1 VVASRLDF
9 RREAGGKE
17 QNMGTMRVLDE
28 TGDTM
33 LTWSLEDTEALE
45 RAATVFD
52 TEVAKGSLA
61 FSIPPGGRDRDAE
74 RVTRFDPGADEI
86 VWVRPV
92 AGG

>member
-1 VVASRLDF
+1 V
-9 RREAGGKE
+9 
-17 QNMGTMRVLDE
+17 GTMRVLDE

-33 LTWSLEDTEALE
+33 VTWSLEDAEALE
-45 RAATVFD
+45 RASKLFAV
-52 TEVAKGSLA
+52 ELAKGSLA

-74 RVTRFDPGADEI
+74 RVTRFDPQADEI